1 MTETATRPAAARLV
15 TFETVVREVVVET
28 PDTVTLVLEA
38 NGPFP
43 RWHAG
48 QYLSIAPH
56 QFAGLRSF
64 VGYLEHLKGRKEAPR
79 AYSMSSAPHEPF
91 LGITIKEEV
100 FDRETTKYPPLI
112 SGFLVHQVRSGDRI
126 EVRGFAGAYV
136 LPEDVEART
145 EHVLHL
151 CAGSGSVPNVSMIKD
166 SLYRHPRLRHTFIY
180 SNKTWEDV
188 IFRDELTA
196 LAHKHSSRLRVIHT
210 LTREK
215 GALPEGVD
223 VRHGRVT
230 QDLLA
235 SVLSSDPE
243 SLIYMCG
250 PAVSVWEQRAC
261 KAQGTTPPPRFIE
274 SMLEHLE
281 ALAVPKE
288 RIKLEA
294 FG

>member
-1 MTETATRPAAARLV
+1 MATESARSRPTALQTYDSV
-15 TFETVVREVVVET
+15 ITEIITET
-28 PDTVTLVLEA
+28 PDTVTLVLDI
-38 NGPFP
+38 GTTPIYT
-43 RWHAG
+43 AG
-48 QYLSIAPH
+48 QYLTIDPH
-56 QFAGLRSF
+56 QFVGLKSMIA
-64 VGYLEHLKGRKEAPR
+64 YLEQLKGRKEPPR
-79 AYSMSSAPHEPF
+79 AYSMCSAPHEPRVA
-91 LGITIKEEV
+91 ITIKEEV
-100 FDRETTKYPPLI
+100 YAAGAMEYPPLI
-112 SGFLVHQVRSGDRI
+112 SGFLVHHLQTDLPMVVKGFIGTYILKEDI
-126 EVRGFAGAYV
+126 ES
-136 LPEDVEART
+136 RT
-145 EHVLHL
+145 DHILHL

-196 LAHKHSSRLRVIHT
+196 LAHKYSSRLRVIHT

-215 GALPEGVD
+215 GGLPEGVD

-235 SVLSSDPE
+235 SVLSPDPE
-243 SLIYMCG
+243 TLIYMCG
-250 PAVSVWEQRAC
+250 PAISVWEQRAC
-261 KAQGTTPPPRFIE
+261 KAQGSTPTPRFIE
-274 SMLEHLE
+274 SMLDHLE

>member
-1 MTETATRPAAARLV
+1 MATESARSRLTGLQTYDSV
-15 TFETVVREVVVET
+15 ITEIITET
-28 PDTVTLVLEA
+28 PDTKTLVLDI
-38 NGPFP
+38 GTTPIYK
-43 RWHAG
+43 AG
-48 QYLSIAPH
+48 QYLTIDPH
-56 QFAGLRSF
+56 QFVGLKSMIA
-64 VGYLEHLKGRKEAPR
+64 YLEQLKGRKEPPR
-79 AYSMSSAPHEPF
+79 AYSMCSAPHEPRVA
-91 LGITIKEEV
+91 ITIKEEV
-100 FDRETTKYPPLI
+100 YAAGAMEYPPLI
-112 SGFLVHQVRSGDRI
+112 SGFLVHHLQTDLPMV
-126 EVRGFAGAYV
+126 VKGFIGAYI
-136 LPEDVEART
+136 LKDDIESRT
-145 EHVLHL
+145 DHILHL

-166 SLYRHPRLRHTFIY
+166 SLYRHPRLRQTFIY

-196 LAHKHSSRLRVIHT
+196 LTHQHPTRFRMIHT

-261 KAQGTTPPPRFIE
+261 RAQGTTPPPRFIE
-274 SMLEHLE
+274 SMLDHLE

>member
-1 MTETATRPAAARLV
+1 MATESARSRLTGLQTYDSV
-15 TFETVVREVVVET
+15 ITEIITET
-28 PDTVTLVLEA
+28 PDTKTLVLDI
-38 NGPFP
+38 GTTPIYK
-43 RWHAG
+43 AG
-48 QYLSIAPH
+48 QYLTIDPH
-56 QFAGLRSF
+56 QFVGLKSMIA
-64 VGYLEHLKGRKEAPR
+64 YLEQLKGRKEPPR
-79 AYSMSSAPHEPF
+79 AYSMCSAPHEPRVA
-91 LGITIKEEV
+91 ITIKEEV
-100 FDRETTKYPPLI
+100 YAAGAMEYPPLI
-112 SGFLVHQVRSGDRI
+112 SGFLVHHLQTDLPMV
-126 EVRGFAGAYV
+126 VKGFIGAYI
-136 LPEDVEART
+136 LKDDIESRT
-145 EHVLHL
+145 DHILHL

-166 SLYRHPRLRHTFIY
+166 SLYRHPRLRQTFIY

-196 LAHKHSSRLRVIHT
+196 LTHQHPTRFRMIHT

-261 KAQGTTPPPRFIE
+261 RARGTTPPPRFIE
-274 SMLEHLE
+274 SMLDHLE

>member
-1 MTETATRPAAARLV
+1 MATESARSRPTALQTYDSV
-15 TFETVVREVVVET
+15 ITEIITET
-28 PDTVTLVLEA
+28 PDTKTLVLDI
-38 NGPFP
+38 GTTPIYT
-43 RWHAG
+43 AG
-48 QYLSIAPH
+48 QYLTIDPH
-56 QFAGLRSF
+56 QFAGLKSMI
-64 VGYLEHLKGRKEAPR
+64 GYLEQLKGRKEPPR
-79 AYSMSSAPHEPF
+79 AYSMCSAPHEPRVA
-91 LGITIKEEV
+91 ITIKEELYAV
-100 FDRETTKYPPLI
+100 GAMEYPPLI
-112 SGFLVHQVRSGDRI
+112 SGFLVHHLHTDLPMVVKGFIGTYILKDDI
-126 EVRGFAGAYV
+126 ES
-136 LPEDVEART
+136 RT
-145 EHVLHL
+145 DHILHL

-196 LAHKHSSRLRVIHT
+196 LAHKYSSRLRVIHA

-261 KAQGTTPPPRFIE
+261 KAQGTTPPQRFIE
-274 SMLEHLE
+274 SMLDHLE